1 MGNLKLLPTKD
12 YKVCKGKDEAG
23 NPIEYYA
30 DRVLI
35 SFNYETQKFQIAIND
50 SSKKGLSVVELKKAF
65 LEFKALINRRSKTF
79 VVWTTHLKSLLPL
92 LMEIA
97 PGGATIE
104 RSNELKGT
112 VVWIYRTEKFEFRNF
127 DIISNQT
134 DLNVLK
140 ESYNFPSISDCGIMR
155 DYLEM
160 RKSQGFTTWA
170 RLNYSF
176 IYMENKLFGRGIDPS
191 LTLNSTPS
199 EYDYNNLMQMCRHGI
214 LVVDQTQKGNLIS
227 DIYGP
232 DKSSAYPSGFVSLKM
247 PLGRFITVESSFTCV
262 QNLWNKG
269 ERFYVVIRTKKKFNG
284 ILFETE
290 NDYRKVDDWFY
301 YVLTDFD
308 LAAALKLYSFEGVE
322 LVNVRVSE
330 TTDYLPIEIR
340 KKVISLYNQKQ
351 ANKGKNQSAYYNAKT
366 TLDAIWGK
374 ALQKNSYNW
383 KQQASKLIKPQWSL
397 WSASYL
403 RYEIIC
409 LIEKIGV
416 ENVVAIDTDGIKTS
430 GNFTPIFEVHNEE
443 IRKANKEAGFESEI
457 GTWDTSEHYDEFIQF
472 EKKVYAEI
480 IDDRI
485 ECKFAGCRK
494 PAWKQFYSVNGIK
507 KLKEKQPIPADY
519 CCSYGVQYK
528 NGVMRVYGS
537 RYNLGGDIFGI

>member
-30 DRVLI
+30 DRILI
-35 SFNYETQKFQIAIND
+35 SFNYETQKFQIGVND
-50 SSKKGLSVVELKKAF
+50 LSKKGLSVAELKKAF
-65 LEFKALINRRSKTF
+65 LEFKALTNRRSKTF

-97 PGGATIE
+97 PGGATVE

-112 VVWIYRTEKFEFRNF
+112 VVWIYRTNKFEFRNF

-160 RKSQGFTTWA
+160 RKKQGFTTWA

-176 IYMENKLFGRGIDPS
+176 IYMENKLFGRGIDSS
-191 LTLNSTPS
+191 LTINSTPS

-214 LVVDQTQKGNLIS
+214 LAIDQNQKGNLIS

-247 PLGRFITVESSFTCV
+247 PIGRFITVENSFACV
-262 QNLWNKG
+262 KDLWNKG
-269 ERFYVVIRTKKKFNG
+269 ERFYVVIRTKEKFNG

-290 NDYRKVDDWFY
+290 NDYKKVDDWFY

-308 LAAALKLYSFEGVE
+308 LAAALKLYNFKGVE
-322 LVNVRVSE
+322 LVNVRVAE
-330 TTDYLPIEIR
+330 TTNYLPNEIR
-340 KKVISLYNQKQ
+340 EKVISLYNQKQ

-403 RYEIIC
+403 RYEIVC

-416 ENVVAIDTDGIKTS
+416 ENVIAIDTDGIKTK
-430 GNFTPIFEVHNEE
+430 GNFTSIFEAHNEE

-457 GTWDTSEHYDEFIQF
+457 GTWDTSEYYEQFIQF
-472 EKKVYAEI
+472 EKKVYAEVI
-480 IDDRI
+480 NGEI

-494 PAWKQFYSVNGIK
+494 PAWKQFYSVDGAQ
-507 KLKEKQPIPADY
+507 KLKEKQPIPSSF
-519 CCSYGVQYK
+519 CCSYGVQYR

-537 RYNLGGDIFGI
+537 SYNLGGDIFGI